1 MSSVSPV
8 ISAADLLT
16 ARAAGA
22 EIVVLEVRRDRT
34 DLPAGAALT
43 DPAPAGHLPGA
54 HAADFTDFVGAR
66 TRDSGNGPLPS
77 HDQVADL
84 VRRWGI
90 HDGSLVVVYS
100 PDAPSSATRAWWVLR
115 WAGLADVRY
124 LDGGVAAWVSA
135 GGELTDTRPAEGGGT
150 ARISLGA
157 LPTLD
162 AESAAALARS
172 GHLLDAR
179 GSAAYAGSADDPTSG
194 HIPGAHSLP
203 GSANLREAYLLDESA
218 LRERYASHLD
228 GEVGSYCGGG
238 VAATVNVLALATIG
252 VRASLYPGSWSQWVT
267 DPDRPVAQ
275 GAERG

>member
-100 PDAPSSATRAWWVLR
+100 PDARPARPARGGSCGGRASPTSATST
-115 WAGLADVRY
+115 
-124 LDGGVAAWVSA
+124 AAS
-135 GGELTDTRPAEGGGT
+135 R
-150 ARISLGA
+150 
-157 LPTLD
+157 
-162 AESAAALARS
+162 
-172 GHLLDAR
+172 
-179 GSAAYAGSADDPTSG
+179 
-194 HIPGAHSLP
+194 P
-203 GSANLREAYLLDESA
+203 GSPQAANSP
-218 LRERYASHLD
+218 
-228 GEVGSYCGGG
+228 
-238 VAATVNVLALATIG
+238 T
-252 VRASLYPGSWSQWVT
+252 
-267 DPDRPVAQ
+267 PDRPKAAAPP
-275 GAERG
+275 GSPSAHSPPSTPNPPP